1 MITRIVAF
9 LRDDRVQT
17 TYQIVQN
24 SAQLVIS
31 TPLFLLALL
40 LFWWLL

>member
-1 MITRIVAF
+1 MIARIASF

-17 TYQIVQN
+17 TRQILQI
-24 SAQLVIS
+24 STHFVIS

-40 LFWWLL
+40 LLWWLL